1 MNMSRTFAVGISALA
16 MLLASLTCAAQDK
29 KPTTPATLAGGKV
42 VTADEAKKL
51 LDGKS
56 AAFFDTRSAMNFG
69 KGHVPGAKAIPYGEK
84 SEFAENFDASKD
96 RFDLA
101 QLPGDKNAA
110 LVFYSD
116 GPTGWKSYKAAVL
129 AVRAGYK
136 SVNYLRGGLEEWEA
150 KKYPVAN

>member
-1 MNMSRTFAVGISALA
+1 MFMSRTIAVGLSALA
-16 MLLASLTCAAQDK
+16 LFAASLTCAAQGTPPVT
-29 KPTTPATLAGGKV
+29 PTTLSGGKV
-42 VTADEAKKL
+42 VSADEAKKL
-51 LDGKS
+51 LDGKQS
-56 AAFFDTRSAMNFG
+56 VFVDTRSAMNFG
-69 KGHVPGAKAIPYGEK
+69 KGHVPGAVSVQYGEK

-136 SVNYLRGGLEEWEA
+136 SVHYFRGGWAEWEA
-150 KKYPVAN
+150 RKYPVAN

>member
-1 MNMSRTFAVGISALA
+1 MLRALAAGLSALA
-16 MLLASLTCAAQDK
+16 IFAAPLTCTAQDK
-29 KPTTPATLAGGKV
+29 KPSTPVTLAGGTV
-42 VTADEAKKL
+42 ATADEAKNL
-51 LDGKS
+51 LDGKK
-56 AAFFDTRSAMNFG
+56 AAFFDTRSAMSFG
-69 KGHVPGAKAIPYGEK
+69 KGHLPGAKAIPYGEK

-101 QLPGDKNAA
+101 QLPADKNAA

-136 SVNYLRGGLEEWEA
+136 SVHYFRGGWAEWEA

>member
-1 MNMSRTFAVGISALA
+1 MFMSRTIAVGLSALA
-16 MLLASLTCAAQDK
+16 LFAASLTCAAQGTPPVT
-29 KPTTPATLAGGKV
+29 PTTLSGGKV

-56 AAFFDTRSAMNFG
+56 AVFFDTRSAMNFG

-84 SEFAENFDASKD
+84 SEFAANFDASKD

-101 QLPGDKNAA
+101 KLPTDKNAT
-110 LVFYSD
+110 LVFYSH

-136 SVNYLRGGLEEWEA
+136 SVNYLRGGMDEWESR
-150 KKYPVAN
+150 KYPVAN

>member
-1 MNMSRTFAVGISALA
+1 MMRTLTAGLSALV
-16 MLLASLTCAAQDK
+16 LLAASFTCAAQDK
-29 KPTTPATLAGGKV
+29 KPSTPVALAGGKV
-42 VTADEAKKL
+42 VSVDEAKKL
-51 LDGKS
+51 MDGKGV
-56 AAFFDTRSAMNFG
+56 AFFDTRSAMNFG

-84 SEFAENFDASKD
+84 SEFAENFDATKD

-101 QLPGDKNAA
+101 QLPADKSAA

-116 GPTGWKSYKAAVL
+116 GPTGWKSYKAAVV

-136 SVNYLRGGLEEWEA
+136 SVNYFRGGWAEWEA

>member
-1 MNMSRTFAVGISALA
+1 MIRTLTAGLSALA
-16 MLLASLTCAAQDK
+16 MLAASLTCVAQDK
-29 KPTTPATLAGGKV
+29 IPSTPATLAGGKV

-56 AAFFDTRSAMNFG
+56 AVFFDTRSAMNFG
-69 KGHVPGAKAIPYGEK
+69 KGHVPGATAIPYVEK

-96 RFDLA
+96 RFDLTK
-101 QLPGDKNAA
+101 LPADKNAA
-110 LVFYSD
+110 LVFYSH

>member
-1 MNMSRTFAVGISALA
+1 MLRTLAAGLSALA
-16 MLLASLTCAAQDK
+16 MLAGSFTCAAQDK
-29 KPTTPATLAGGKV
+29 KPSTPATLAGGKV
-42 VTADEAKKL
+42 VTADEAKNL
-51 LDGKS
+51 LDGKK
-56 AAFFDTRSAMNFG
+56 AAFFDTRSAMSFG

-101 QLPGDKNAA
+101 QLPADKNAA

-136 SVNYLRGGLEEWEA
+136 SVHYFRGGWADWEA
-150 KKYPVAN
+150 RKYPAAN

>member
-1 MNMSRTFAVGISALA
+1 MSRTLATGIAALA
-16 MLLASLTCAAQDK
+16 MVLASFSSAAQDR
-29 KPTTPATLAGGKV
+29 KPSTPATLAGGKV
-42 VTADEAKKL
+42 VTAEEAKKL
-51 LDGKS
+51 LDAKS
-56 AAFFDTRSAMNFG
+56 ATFYDTRSAMNFG

-96 RFDLA
+96 RFDLS

-136 SVNYLRGGLEEWEA
+136 SVNYFRGGWADWEA
-150 KKYPVAN
+150 RKYPVAN